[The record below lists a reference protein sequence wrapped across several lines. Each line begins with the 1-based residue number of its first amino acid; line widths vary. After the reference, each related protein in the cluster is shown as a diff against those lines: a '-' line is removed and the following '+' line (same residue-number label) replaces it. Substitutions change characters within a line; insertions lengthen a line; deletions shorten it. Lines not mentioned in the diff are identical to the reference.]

1 MMNIVILIARKEALF
16 CPKRLVLKVS
26 LFVCSTNNEELEF
39 KTIMHSLTHDACYA
53 GSWHAGQQ

>member
-53 GSWHAGQQ
+53 GS